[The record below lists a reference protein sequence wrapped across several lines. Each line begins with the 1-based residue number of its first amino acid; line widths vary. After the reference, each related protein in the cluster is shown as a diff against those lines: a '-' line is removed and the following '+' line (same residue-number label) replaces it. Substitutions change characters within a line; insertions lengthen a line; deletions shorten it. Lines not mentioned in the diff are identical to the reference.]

1 MQWYS
6 YSIILLCF
14 LFGGGTTTNNN
25 ITNCMHAIHT
35 HLLLLGC
42 LRDTAMILCV
52 KGQLY
57 WQKGRQLPISTP
69 VSQPQRQRILLSAI
83 NNLFLC
89 VKLFFCL
96 ASIYII
102 FEPLKHTF
110 HTRYARVSDIYNFCS
125 QQTCQALVVP
135 VKIEKEIALRG
146 YQHMLLG
153 KEKEIVNLP
162 KKQHLLTKSL
172 KIRS

>member
-1 MQWYS
+1 MSQDAVT
-6 YSIILLCF
+6 LCKEVF
-14 LFGGGTTTNNN
+14 DCDSEPT
-25 ITNCMHAIHT
+25 
-35 HLLLLGC
+35 
-42 LRDTAMILCV
+42 D
-52 KGQLY
+52 KG
-57 WQKGRQLPISTP
+57 
-69 VSQPQRQRILLSAI
+69 
-83 NNLFLC
+83 
-89 VKLFFCL
+89 
-96 ASIYII
+96 
-102 FEPLKHTF
+102 
-110 HTRYARVSDIYNFCS
+110 NFCS